1 MRLLIKTFTILL
13 IIMVGTILYSRYIAT
28 SGLIT
33 NEIVIN
39 NNNVPTSY
47 DGLKIVHFSDL
58 HYTRVITKERV
69 NDIVKEINLINP
81 DIVFFT
87 GDLVDTDKI
96 LTEDDKKFLIES
108 LSNIN
113 STYGKYAIYGNHD
126 IANNSEDI
134 VDIYNKGNFKLLDNS
149 YDIIYSKNNDKLF
162 IGGLNSVSHELE
174 DIDKVMSYYN
184 SNDSANTYNIILLH
198 EPDYA
203 DNIINSYD
211 NIDLILAGH
220 SHGGQIRLPIIGALY
235 TPKNGHKYVKGY
247 YDLNG
252 TSLYVTSG
260 IGVSRYN
267 FRLFNKPEINFYRL
281 NNKFPPA

>member
-1 MRLLIKTFTILL
+1 MKIFIKIFIILL
-13 IIMVGTILYSRYIAT
+13 VGIIGMILYSRYIGT
-28 SGLIT
+28 NGLVT

-39 NNNVPTSY
+39 TDNIPTSF

-58 HYTRVITKERV
+58 HYTRVIIKERV
-69 NDIVKEINLINP
+69 KNIVNEINLINP
-81 DIVFFT
+81 DIVIFT

-96 LTEDDKKFLIES
+96 LTEDDKDFLIET

-126 IANNSEDI
+126 IANNSENI
-134 VDIYNKGNFKLLDNS
+134 INIYNESNFKILNNS
-149 YDIIYSKNNDKLF
+149 YDIIYSKNNEKIF
-162 IGGLNSVSHELE
+162 IGGLNSVSHELA
-174 DIDKVMSYYN
+174 DINKVMSYYDN
-184 SNDSANTYNIILLH
+184 NDNTNTYNIILLH

-203 DNIINSYD
+203 DNIVNKYN

-220 SHGGQIRLPIIGALY
+220 SHGGQVRLPFIGPLY
-235 TPKNGHKYVKGY
+235 TPKNAHKYVKGY

-281 NNKFPPA
+281 NKFLPE

>member
-1 MRLLIKTFTILL
+1 MKKIIYIILSL
-13 IIMVGTILYSRYIAT
+13 FLFIIIIMLYARFIAT
-28 SGLIT
+28 SGLHT

-39 NNNVPTSY
+39 DKNIPTSY

-58 HYTRVITKERV
+58 HYTRVITKKSI
-69 NDIVKEINLINP
+69 NNLIDEINLINP

-87 GDLVDTDKI
+87 GDLVDSDKTLTD
-96 LTEDDKKFLIES
+96 DDKEFLIET

-113 STYGKYAIYGNHD
+113 STYGKYAILGNHD
-126 IANNSEDI
+126 IANNTDDI
-134 VDIYNKGNFKLLDNS
+134 THIYDKSGFILLENE
-149 YDIIYSKNNDKLF
+149 YDVIYSKNNDKLF
-162 IGGLNSVSHELE
+162 IGGINSISHQLE
-174 DIDKVMSYYN
+174 DLPKTMSYFNNNDN
-184 SNDSANTYNIILLH
+184 SNTYSILLLH

-203 DNIINSYD
+203 DNIVNNYD
-211 NIDLILAGH
+211 NINLILAGH
-220 SHGGQIRLPIIGALY
+220 SHGGQIRLPIIGPLY

-252 TSLYVTSG
+252 SSLYVTSG

-281 NNKFPPA
+281 NKATEN

>member
-1 MRLLIKTFTILL
+1 MKVLIKIFVILL
-13 IIMVGTILYSRYIAT
+13 VIMVGTILYSRYIAT
-28 SGLIT
+28 SGLVT

-39 NNNVPTSY
+39 DNNIPTSF

-81 DIVFFT
+81 DIVVFT
-87 GDLVDTDKI
+87 GDLVDTDKV
-96 LTEDDKKFLIES
+96 LTEDDKIFLIES

-126 IANNSEDI
+126 IANNSENI
-134 VDIYNKGNFKLLDNS
+134 IDIYNKSDFNLLENE
-149 YDIIYSKNNDKLF
+149 YDVIYSKNNDKLF

-174 DIDKVMSYYN
+174 DINKVMSYYDT
-184 SNDSANTYNIILLH
+184 NDNTNTYNIILLH

-211 NIDLILAGH
+211 NVNLILAGH
-220 SHGGQIRLPIIGALY
+220 SHGGQVRLPIIGALY

-281 NNKFPPA
+281 NKEAK

>member
-1 MRLLIKTFTILL
+1 MKLLIKIFGILL
-13 IIMVGTILYSRYIAT
+13 ILIVGTILYSRYIAT

-39 NNNVPTSY
+39 DNNIPTSF

-58 HYTRVITKERV
+58 HYTRIITKDRV
-69 NDIVKEINLINP
+69 NDLVKEINLINP
-81 DIVFFT
+81 DIVVFT
-87 GDLVDTDKI
+87 GDLVDTDKT
-96 LTEDDKKFLIES
+96 LTEDDKDFLVEA

-126 IANNSEDI
+126 IANNSENI
-134 VDIYNKGNFKLLDNS
+134 IDIYNKSNFKILDND
-149 YDIIYSKNNDKLF
+149 YDIIYSKNNDKIF

-174 DIDKVMSYYN
+174 DINKVMSYYD
-184 SNDSANTYNIILLH
+184 SNDSSNTYNIILLH

-203 DNIINSYD
+203 DNIVNSYD
-211 NIDLILAGH
+211 NINLILAGH
-220 SHGGQIRLPIIGALY
+220 SHGGQVRLPIIGALY
-235 TPKNGHKYVKGY
+235 TPQNGHKYVKGY

-281 NNKFPPA
+281 NKEAE

>member
-1 MRLLIKTFTILL
+1 MKLLIKIFGILL
-13 IIMVGTILYSRYIAT
+13 ILIVSTILYSRYIAT

-39 NNNVPTSY
+39 DNNIPTSF

-58 HYTRVITKERV
+58 HYTRIITEERV
-69 NDIVKEINLINP
+69 NDIVEEINLINP
-81 DIVFFT
+81 DIVVFT
-87 GDLVDTDKI
+87 GDLVDTDKV
-96 LTEDDKKFLIES
+96 LTEDDKIFLIES

-126 IANNSEDI
+126 IANNSENI
-134 VDIYNKGNFKLLDNS
+134 IDIYNKSNFKILDND
-149 YDIIYSKNNDKLF
+149 YDIIYSKNNDKIF
-162 IGGLNSVSHELE
+162 VGGLNSVSHELE
-174 DIDKVMSYYN
+174 DINKVMSYYD
-184 SNDSANTYNIILLH
+184 SNDSSNTYNIILLH

-203 DNIINSYD
+203 DNIVNSYD
-211 NIDLILAGH
+211 NINLIFAGH
-220 SHGGQIRLPIIGALY
+220 SHGGQVRLPIMGALY
-235 TPKNGHKYVKGY
+235 TPQNGHKYVKGY

-281 NNKFPPA
+281 NKEAE

>member
-1 MRLLIKTFTILL
+1 MKVLIKIFITLLL
-13 IIMVGTILYSRYIAT
+13 IIVGTILYSRYVAT

-39 NNNVPTSY
+39 DNNIPTSY
-47 DGLKIVHFSDL
+47 DGLKIVQFSDL
-58 HYTRVITKERV
+58 HYTRIITKERV
-69 NDIVKEINLINP
+69 NKIIEEINLINP

-87 GDLVDTDKI
+87 GDLVDTDKV
-96 LTEDDKKFLIES
+96 LTEDDKNFLIES

-113 STYGKYAIYGNHD
+113 STYGKYAILGNHD
-126 IANNSEDI
+126 IANNTEDI
-134 VDIYNKGNFKLLDNS
+134 MNIYSQSNFKVLENE
-149 YDIIYSKNNDKLF
+149 YDVIYSKNNEKIF
-162 IGGLNSVSHELE
+162 IGGLNSISHELE
-174 DIDKVMSYYN
+174 DIDKVMSYYDT
-184 SNDSANTYNIILLH
+184 NDSTNTYNIILLH

-203 DNIINSYD
+203 DNIITNYD
-211 NIDLILAGH
+211 NINLILAGH
-220 SHGGQIRLPIIGALY
+220 SHGGQVRLPIIGALY

-281 NNKFPPA
+281 NKEAE

>member
-1 MRLLIKTFTILL
+1 MKILIKTFIVLL
-13 IIMVGTILYSRYIAT
+13 LIMVGTILYSRYIAT
-28 SGLIT
+28 SGLVT

-39 NNNVPTSY
+39 DNNIPTSY

-58 HYTRVITKERV
+58 HYTRIITKERV

-203 DNIINSYD
+203 DNIVNSYD

-281 NNKFPPA
+281 NKEANN

>member
-1 MRLLIKTFTILL
+1 MKILIKTFIILL

-28 SGLIT
+28 SGLVT

-39 NNNVPTSY
+39 DNNIPTSY

-58 HYTRVITKERV
+58 HYTRIITKKSV
-69 NDIVKEINLINP
+69 TKIINEINLIKP

-87 GDLVDTDKI
+87 GDLVDTDKV
-96 LTEDDKKFLIES
+96 LTEDDKNFLIES

-113 STYGKYAIYGNHD
+113 STYGKYAILGNHD

-149 YDIIYSKNNDKLF
+149 YDIIYSKNNDKIF
-162 IGGLNSVSHELE
+162 IGGLSSVSHGLE
-174 DIDKVMSYYN
+174 DIDKVMSYYDT
-184 SNDSANTYNIILLH
+184 NDSSNTYNIILLH

-203 DNIINSYD
+203 DNIVNSYD
-211 NIDLILAGH
+211 NINLILSGH
-220 SHGGQIRLPIIGALY
+220 SHGGQVRLPIIGPLY

-281 NNKFPPA
+281 NKEANN

>member
-1 MRLLIKTFTILL
+1 MKVLIKIFITLL
-13 IIMVGTILYSRYIAT
+13 IIMVSTILYSRYVAT

-39 NNNVPTSY
+39 DNNIPTSY
-47 DGLKIVHFSDL
+47 DGLKIVQFSDL
-58 HYTRVITKERV
+58 HYTRIITKERV
-69 NDIVKEINLINP
+69 NKIIEEINLINP

-87 GDLVDTDKI
+87 GDLVDTDKV
-96 LTEDDKKFLIES
+96 LTEDDKNFLIES

-113 STYGKYAIYGNHD
+113 STYGKYAILGNHD
-126 IANNSEDI
+126 IANNTEDI
-134 VDIYNKGNFKLLDNS
+134 MNIYSQSNFKVLENE
-149 YDIIYSKNNDKLF
+149 YDVIYSKNNEKIF
-162 IGGLNSVSHELE
+162 IGGLNSISHELE
-174 DIDKVMSYYN
+174 DIDKVMSYYDT
-184 SNDSANTYNIILLH
+184 NDSTNTYNIILLH

-203 DNIINSYD
+203 DNIITNYD
-211 NIDLILAGH
+211 NINLILAGH
-220 SHGGQIRLPIIGALY
+220 SHGGQVRLPIIGALY

-281 NNKFPPA
+281 NKEAE

>member
-1 MRLLIKTFTILL
+1 MKLLIKIFGILL
-13 IIMVGTILYSRYIAT
+13 ILIVGTILYSRYIAT

-39 NNNVPTSY
+39 DNNIPTSF

-58 HYTRVITKERV
+58 HYTRIITKERV
-69 NDIVKEINLINP
+69 NDIVEEINLINP
-81 DIVFFT
+81 DIVVFT
-87 GDLVDTDKI
+87 GDLVDTDKV
-96 LTEDDKKFLIES
+96 LTEDDKIFLIES

-126 IANNSEDI
+126 IANNSENI
-134 VDIYNKGNFKLLDNS
+134 IDIYNKSNFKILDND
-149 YDIIYSKNNDKLF
+149 YDIIYSKNNDKIF
-162 IGGLNSVSHELE
+162 VGGLNSVSHELE
-174 DIDKVMSYYN
+174 DINKVMSYYD
-184 SNDSANTYNIILLH
+184 SNDSYNTYNIILLH

-203 DNIINSYD
+203 DNIVNSYD
-211 NIDLILAGH
+211 NINLILAGH
-220 SHGGQIRLPIIGALY
+220 SHGGQVRLPIMGALY
-235 TPKNGHKYVKGY
+235 TPQNGHKYVKGY

-281 NNKFPPA
+281 NKEAE

>member
-1 MRLLIKTFTILL
+1 MKLLIKIFGILL
-13 IIMVGTILYSRYIAT
+13 ILIVGTILYSRYIAT

-39 NNNVPTSY
+39 DNNIPTSF

-58 HYTRVITKERV
+58 HYTRIITKDRV
-69 NDIVKEINLINP
+69 NDLVKEINLINP
-81 DIVFFT
+81 DIVVFT
-87 GDLVDTDKI
+87 GDLVDTDKT
-96 LTEDDKKFLIES
+96 LTEDDKDFLIEA

-126 IANNSEDI
+126 IANNSENI
-134 VDIYNKGNFKLLDNS
+134 IDIYNKSNFKILDND
-149 YDIIYSKNNDKLF
+149 YDIIYSKNNDKIF
-162 IGGLNSVSHELE
+162 VGGLNSVSHELE
-174 DIDKVMSYYN
+174 DINKVMSYYD
-184 SNDSANTYNIILLH
+184 SNDSTNTYNIILLH

-203 DNIINSYD
+203 DNIVNSYD
-211 NIDLILAGH
+211 NINLIFAGH
-220 SHGGQIRLPIIGALY
+220 SHGGQVRLPIMGALY
-235 TPKNGHKYVKGY
+235 TPQNGHKYVKGY

-281 NNKFPPA
+281 NKEAE

>member
-1 MRLLIKTFTILL
+1 MKVLIKIFVILL
-13 IIMVGTILYSRYIAT
+13 VIMVGTILYSRYIAT
-28 SGLIT
+28 SGLVT

-39 NNNVPTSY
+39 DDNIPTSF

-69 NDIVKEINLINP
+69 NDIVEEINLINP
-81 DIVFFT
+81 DIVVFT
-87 GDLVDTDKI
+87 GDLVDTDKV
-96 LTEDDKKFLIES
+96 LTEDDKNFLIES

-126 IANNSEDI
+126 IANNSENI
-134 VDIYNKGNFKLLDNS
+134 IDIYNKSDFNLLENE
-149 YDIIYSKNNDKLF
+149 YDVIYSKNNDKLF

-174 DIDKVMSYYN
+174 DINKVMSYYDT
-184 SNDSANTYNIILLH
+184 NDNTNTYNIILLH

-211 NIDLILAGH
+211 NVNLILAGH
-220 SHGGQIRLPIIGALY
+220 SHGGQVRLPIIGALY

-281 NNKFPPA
+281 NKEAK

>member
-1 MRLLIKTFTILL
+1 MKILIKTFIVLL
-13 IIMVGTILYSRYIAT
+13 LIMVGTILYSRYIAT
-28 SGLIT
+28 SGLVT

-39 NNNVPTSY
+39 DNNIPTSY

-58 HYTRVITKERV
+58 HYTRIITKKSV
-69 NDIVKEINLINP
+69 TKIINEINLIKP

-87 GDLVDTDKI
+87 GDLVDTDKV
-96 LTEDDKKFLIES
+96 LTEDDKNFLIES

-113 STYGKYAIYGNHD
+113 STYGKYAILGNHD
-126 IANNSEDI
+126 IANNNGDI
-134 VDIYNKGNFKLLDNS
+134 MSIYSQSGFNLLENE
-149 YDIIYSKNNDKLF
+149 YDVIYSKNNDKIF
-162 IGGLNSVSHELE
+162 IGGLNSVNHELE
-174 DIDKVMSYYN
+174 DIDKVMSYYDT
-184 SNDSANTYNIILLH
+184 NDSSNTYNIILLH

-203 DNIINSYD
+203 DNIVNSYD
-211 NIDLILAGH
+211 NINLILAGH
-220 SHGGQIRLPIIGALY
+220 SHGGQVRLPIIGALY

-281 NNKFPPA
+281 NKEAK

>member
-1 MRLLIKTFTILL
+1 MKVLIKIFVILL
-13 IIMVGTILYSRYIAT
+13 VIMVGTILYSRYIAT
-28 SGLIT
+28 SGLVT

-39 NNNVPTSY
+39 DNNIPTSF

-81 DIVFFT
+81 DIVVFT
-87 GDLVDTDKI
+87 GDLVDTDKV
-96 LTEDDKKFLIES
+96 LTEDDKNFLIES

-126 IANNSEDI
+126 IANNSENI
-134 VDIYNKGNFKLLDNS
+134 IDIYNKSDFNLLENE
-149 YDIIYSKNNDKLF
+149 YDVIYSKNNDKLF

-174 DIDKVMSYYN
+174 DINKVMSYYDT
-184 SNDSANTYNIILLH
+184 NDNTNTYNIILLH

-211 NIDLILAGH
+211 NVNLILAGH
-220 SHGGQIRLPIIGALY
+220 SHGGQVRLPIIGALY

-281 NNKFPPA
+281 NKEAK

>member
-281 NNKFPPA
+281 NKEAE

>member
-1 MRLLIKTFTILL
+1 
-13 IIMVGTILYSRYIAT
+13 MVSTILYSRYIAT

-39 NNNVPTSY
+39 DSNIPTSY

-58 HYTRVITKERV
+58 HYTRIITKERV
-69 NDIVKEINLINP
+69 NKLIEEINLINP
-81 DIVFFT
+81 DIVVFT
-87 GDLVDTDKI
+87 GDLVDTDKT
-96 LTEDDKKFLIES
+96 LTEDDKDFLIEA

-126 IANNSEDI
+126 IANNSENI
-134 VDIYNKGNFKLLDNS
+134 IDIYNKSDFKILDNN
-149 YDIIYSKNNDKLF
+149 YDIIYSKNNDKIF

-174 DIDKVMSYYN
+174 DIDKVMSYYD
-184 SNDSANTYNIILLH
+184 SNDSSNTYNIILLH

-203 DNIINSYD
+203 DNIINNYD
-211 NIDLILAGH
+211 NINLILAGH
-220 SHGGQIRLPIIGALY
+220 SHGGQVRLPIIGPLY

-281 NNKFPPA
+281 NKEANN

>member
-1 MRLLIKTFTILL
+1 MKILIKTFIVLL
-13 IIMVGTILYSRYIAT
+13 LIMVGTILYSRYIAT
-28 SGLIT
+28 SGLVT

-39 NNNVPTSY
+39 DNNIPTSY

-87 GDLVDTDKI
+87 GDLVDTDKA
-96 LTEDDKKFLIES
+96 LTEDDKNFLIES

-113 STYGKYAIYGNHD
+113 STYGKYAILGNHD

-134 VDIYNKGNFKLLDNS
+134 INIYNQSGFNLLENE
-149 YDIIYSKNNDKLF
+149 YDVIYSKNNDKIF
-162 IGGLNSVSHELE
+162 IGGLNSVSHGLE
-174 DIDKVMSYYN
+174 DIDKVMSYYDT
-184 SNDSANTYNIILLH
+184 NDSSNTYNIILLH

-203 DNIINSYD
+203 DNIVNSYD
-211 NIDLILAGH
+211 NINLILAGH
-220 SHGGQIRLPIIGALY
+220 SHGGQVRLPIIGALY

-281 NNKFPPA
+281 NKFPPA

>member
-1 MRLLIKTFTILL
+1 MKIFIKIFIILL
-13 IIMVGTILYSRYIAT
+13 VGIIGIILYSRYIGT
-28 SGLIT
+28 NGLVT

-39 NNNVPTSY
+39 ADNIPTSF

-69 NDIVKEINLINP
+69 KNIVDEINLINP
-81 DIVFFT
+81 DIVIFT

-96 LTEDDKKFLIES
+96 LTEDDKDFLIET

-126 IANNSEDI
+126 IANNSENI
-134 VDIYNKGNFKLLDNS
+134 INIYNESNFKILNNS
-149 YDIIYSKNNDKLF
+149 YDIIYSKNNEKIF
-162 IGGLNSVSHELE
+162 IGGLNSVSHELA
-174 DIDKVMSYYN
+174 DIDKVMSYYDN
-184 SNDSANTYNIILLH
+184 NDNTNTYNIILLH

-203 DNIINSYD
+203 DNIVNKYN

-220 SHGGQIRLPIIGALY
+220 SHGGQVRLPFIGPLY
-235 TPKNGHKYVKGY
+235 TPKNAHKYVKGY

-281 NNKFPPA
+281 NKFLPE

>member
-1 MRLLIKTFTILL
+1 MKIFIKIFIILL
-13 IIMVGTILYSRYIAT
+13 VGIIGIILYSRYIGT
-28 SGLIT
+28 NGLVT

-39 NNNVPTSY
+39 TDNIPTSF

-69 NDIVKEINLINP
+69 KNIVDEINLINP
-81 DIVFFT
+81 DIVIFT
-87 GDLVDTDKI
+87 GDLVDTDKT
-96 LTEDDKKFLIES
+96 LTEDDKDFLIET

-126 IANNSEDI
+126 IANNSENI
-134 VDIYNKGNFKLLDNS
+134 INIYNESNFKILNNS
-149 YDIIYSKNNDKLF
+149 YDIIYSKNNEKIF

-174 DIDKVMSYYN
+174 DIDKVMSYYDD
-184 SNDSANTYNIILLH
+184 NDNTNTYNIILLH

-203 DNIINSYD
+203 DNIVNKYN

-220 SHGGQIRLPIIGALY
+220 SHGGQVRLPFIGPLY

-281 NNKFPPA
+281 NKFLPE

>member
-1 MRLLIKTFTILL
+1 MKILIKTFIILL

-28 SGLIT
+28 SGLVT

-39 NNNVPTSY
+39 DNNIPTSY

-58 HYTRVITKERV
+58 HYTRIITKKSV
-69 NDIVKEINLINP
+69 TKIINEINLIKP

-87 GDLVDTDKI
+87 GDLVDTDKV
-96 LTEDDKKFLIES
+96 LTEDDKNFLIES

-113 STYGKYAIYGNHD
+113 STYGKYAILGNHD
-126 IANNSEDI
+126 IANNNGDI
-134 VDIYNKGNFKLLDNS
+134 MSIYSQSGFNLLENE
-149 YDIIYSKNNDKLF
+149 YDVIYSKNNDKIF

-174 DIDKVMSYYN
+174 DIDKVMSYYDT
-184 SNDSANTYNIILLH
+184 NDSSNTYNIILLH

-203 DNIINSYD
+203 DNIVNSYD
-211 NIDLILAGH
+211 NINLILAGH
-220 SHGGQIRLPIIGALY
+220 SHGGQVRLPIIGALY

-281 NNKFPPA
+281 NKEAK

>member
-1 MRLLIKTFTILL
+1 MKVLIKIFVTLL
-13 IIMVGTILYSRYIAT
+13 VIMVGTILYSRYIAT

-39 NNNVPTSY
+39 DNNIPTSF

-58 HYTRVITKERV
+58 HYTRIITKERV
-69 NDIVKEINLINP
+69 NDIVEEINLINP
-81 DIVFFT
+81 DIVVFT
-87 GDLVDTDKI
+87 GDLVDTDKV
-96 LTEDDKKFLIES
+96 LTEDDKNFLIES

-126 IANNSEDI
+126 IANNSENI
-134 VDIYNKGNFKLLDNS
+134 IDIYNKSDFNLLENE
-149 YDIIYSKNNDKLF
+149 YDVIYSKNNDKLF

-174 DIDKVMSYYN
+174 DINKVMSYYDT
-184 SNDSANTYNIILLH
+184 NDGSNTYNIILLH

-211 NIDLILAGH
+211 NINLILAGH
-220 SHGGQIRLPIIGALY
+220 SHGGQVRLPIIGALY

-247 YDLNG
+247 YNLNG

-281 NNKFPPA
+281 NKEAK

>member
-1 MRLLIKTFTILL
+1 MKILIKTFIVLL
-13 IIMVGTILYSRYIAT
+13 LIMVGTILYSRYIAT
-28 SGLIT
+28 SGLVT

-39 NNNVPTSY
+39 DNNIPTSY

-58 HYTRVITKERV
+58 HYTRIITKKSV
-69 NDIVKEINLINP
+69 TKIINEINLINP

-281 NNKFPPA
+281 NKEANN

>member
-1 MRLLIKTFTILL
+1 MKLLIKIFGILL
-13 IIMVGTILYSRYIAT
+13 ILIVGTILYSRYIAT

-39 NNNVPTSY
+39 DNNIPTSF

-58 HYTRVITKERV
+58 HYTRIITQDRV
-69 NDIVKEINLINP
+69 NDLVKEINLINP
-81 DIVFFT
+81 DIVVFT
-87 GDLVDTDKI
+87 GDLVDTDKT
-96 LTEDDKKFLIES
+96 LTEDDKDFLIEA
-108 LSNIN
+108 LSTIN

-126 IANNSEDI
+126 IANNSENI
-134 VDIYNKGNFKLLDNS
+134 IDIYNKSNFKILDND
-149 YDIIYSKNNDKLF
+149 YDIIYSKNNDKIF
-162 IGGLNSVSHELE
+162 VGGLNSVSHELE
-174 DIDKVMSYYN
+174 DINKVMSYYD
-184 SNDSANTYNIILLH
+184 SNDSSNTYNIILLH

-203 DNIINSYD
+203 DNIVNSYD
-211 NIDLILAGH
+211 NINLIFAGH
-220 SHGGQIRLPIIGALY
+220 SHGGQVRLPIMGALY
-235 TPKNGHKYVKGY
+235 TPQNGHKYVKGY

-281 NNKFPPA
+281 NKEAE

>member
-1 MRLLIKTFTILL
+1 MKILIKTFIVLL
-13 IIMVGTILYSRYIAT
+13 LIMVGTILYSRYIAT
-28 SGLIT
+28 SGLVT

-39 NNNVPTSY
+39 DNNIPTSY

-58 HYTRVITKERV
+58 HYTRIITKKSV
-69 NDIVKEINLINP
+69 TKIINEINLIKP

-87 GDLVDTDKI
+87 GDLVDTDKV
-96 LTEDDKKFLIES
+96 LTEDDKNFLIES

-113 STYGKYAIYGNHD
+113 STYGKYAILGNHD

-174 DIDKVMSYYN
+174 DIDKVMSYYDT
-184 SNDSANTYNIILLH
+184 NDNNNTYNIILLH

-281 NNKFPPA
+281 NKEAK

>member
-1 MRLLIKTFTILL
+1 MKILIKTFIVLL
-13 IIMVGTILYSRYIAT
+13 LIMVGTILYSRYIAT
-28 SGLIT
+28 SGLVT

-39 NNNVPTSY
+39 DNNIPTSY

-58 HYTRVITKERV
+58 HYTRIITKKSV
-69 NDIVKEINLINP
+69 TKIINEINLIKP

-87 GDLVDTDKI
+87 GDLVDTDKV
-96 LTEDDKKFLIES
+96 LTEDDKNFLIES

-113 STYGKYAIYGNHD
+113 STYGKYAILGNHD
-126 IANNSEDI
+126 IANNNGDI
-134 VDIYNKGNFKLLDNS
+134 MSIYSQSGFNLLENE
-149 YDIIYSKNNDKLF
+149 YDVIYSKNNDKIF

-174 DIDKVMSYYN
+174 DIDKVMSYYDT
-184 SNDSANTYNIILLH
+184 NDSSNTYNIILLH

-203 DNIINSYD
+203 DNIVNSYD
-211 NIDLILAGH
+211 NINLILAGH

-281 NNKFPPA
+281 NKEANN